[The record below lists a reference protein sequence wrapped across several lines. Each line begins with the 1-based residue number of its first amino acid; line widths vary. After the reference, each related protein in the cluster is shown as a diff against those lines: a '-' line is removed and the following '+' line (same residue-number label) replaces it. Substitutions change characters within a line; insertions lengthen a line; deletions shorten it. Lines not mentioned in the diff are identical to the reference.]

1 MNGRI
6 SRTWLAAIEE
16 QTQEVGSFPAVCRVS
31 SNSENVRIP
40 KTLLF
45 FVHDRTFRLPR
56 LPVVPF
62 AMAKLRATCRGTGA
76 LASLFGPL
84 DLTVRL
90 DPVTLARH
98 RCHACPPR
106 LSAPGHRF
114 KDARRLC
121 LLLCDNLSFGIP
133 LRHSPA

>member
-16 QTQEVGSFPAVCRVS
+16 QAQEVGSFPAVCRVS
-31 SNSENVRIP
+31 SKSENVRIP

-45 FVHDRTFRLPR
+45 FVHDRTCRLPR

-62 AMAKLRATCRGTGA
+62 AMAKLCATCRGTGA

-84 DLTVRL
+84 DLTFGL
-90 DPVTLARH
+90 DPVTFARNH
-98 RCHACPPR
+98 GRSCPPR
-106 LSAPGHRF
+106 LSASGHCF
-114 KDARRLC
+114 KDAGRLC
-121 LLLCDNLSFGIP
+121 LLPCDNLSFGIP
-133 LRHSPA
+133 L